1 MPKQDINNPASAI
14 NLAEIS
20 AHPAEALAALM
31 KFVRLQDE
39 VIKTIQAR
47 QDSDFEHHARDIL
60 DHGRRLKKLEGRELD
75 NPTKKQTDRR
85 DILKGL
91 LVLNGGKMFACDARK
106 RMSLDEASFSRLVS
120 KMGDN
125 IEVKKS
131 KVNKRKNLLIL
142 RSEKG

>member
-1 MPKQDINNPASAI
+1 
-14 NLAEIS
+14 
-20 AHPAEALAALM
+20 M

-60 DHGRRLKKLEGRELD
+60 DHGQRLKKLEERESD

-91 LVLNGGKMFACDARK
+91 LVINGGRMFACDARK
-106 RMSLDEASFSRLVS
+106 RIGLYVPALVFLDLSQRWV
-120 KMGDN
+120 
-125 IEVKKS
+125 IYW
-131 KVNKRKNLLIL
+131 
-142 RSEKG
+142 RSESLLSISG

>member
-1 MPKQDINNPASAI
+1 MSQDIINPASAI

-60 DHGRRLKKLEGRELD
+60 DHGQRLKKLEERESD

-91 LVLNGGKMFACDARK
+91 LVINGGRMFACDARK
-106 RMSLDEASFSRLVS
+106 RIGLDEASFSRLVA
-120 KMGDN
+120 KMGD
-125 IEVKKS
+125 ILEVRKS
-131 KVNKRKNLLIL
+131 NVNKRKNLLIL

>member
-1 MPKQDINNPASAI
+1 MSQDIINPASAI

-60 DHGRRLKKLEGRELD
+60 DHGQRLKKLEERESD

-91 LVLNGGKMFACDARK
+91 LVINGGRMFACDARK
-106 RMSLDEASFSRLVS
+106 RIGLDEASFSRLVA
-120 KMGDN
+120 
-125 IEVKKS
+125 
-131 KVNKRKNLLIL
+131 
-142 RSEKG
+142 